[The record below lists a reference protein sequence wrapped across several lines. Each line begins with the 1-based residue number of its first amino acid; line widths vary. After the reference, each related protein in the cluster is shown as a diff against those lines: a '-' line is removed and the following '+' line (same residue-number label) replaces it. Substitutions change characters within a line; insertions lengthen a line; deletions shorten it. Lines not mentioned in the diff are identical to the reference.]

1 VEKVKILTIKEKDY
15 GNKINNL
22 IKLNKH
28 LKKEKIKNIK
38 VPKSLVISNDF
49 YEIYK
54 QVSKEDNV
62 SNLCKKIKGYFQ
74 NENQII
80 IRTSTNYEDLKRF
93 TGAGLFFSLAINNS
107 YDKIFNTI
115 NNIYKKFTF
124 IIKNTQNI
132 FNKEI
137 SSKSNSITFTY

>member
-1 VEKVKILTIKEKDY
+1 MKILTIKEKDY

>member
-1 VEKVKILTIKEKDY
+1 VKILTIKEKDY